1 MRLLYLALDCPL
13 PANNG
18 NRMRTWSMLRA
29 LHAEGCRITLV
40 CQRDSGI
47 LHARAELHQACEAFW
62 ILDQRVG
69 SLSQGH
75 DWGRRLASLAS
86 PLPHAVRRYRSAA
99 VRTLVRR
106 LWASAQ
112 CEALV
117 CDSVFG
123 AVNVPPEAQPLILNH
138 HNIEHRIFAAYRE
151 TETNP
156 LKRIAAGWEGRKLY
170 RWERAAGE
178 LAALHL
184 VCSRVDQESLLL
196 QQPLARVVVAPNIAP
211 ETAPTPSAED
221 NGAEDE
227 GLVVFQGAMDWFPNR
242 DAVDFFLAQI
252 WPRVLHD
259 QPAARLLIVGRQP
272 PAAFLAR
279 HRRQPR
285 VTFTGTVE
293 DVRPYLARAAVA
305 VVPLRIGS
313 GTRLKILEAA
323 AMGKAIVSTPL
334 GAEGLALAAGSEIVL
349 AARPEDFAQEV
360 IGLLA
365 SPHRRRRLGEA
376 ARARVQ
382 ADYSF
387 DALRR
392 SVRQGL
398 QQLRS
403 GAASHWSGAAA
414 TAWQRS

>member
-18 NRMRTWSMLRA
+18 TRLRTWTMLRA

-40 CQRDSGI
+40 CQRASEI
-47 LHARAELHQACEAFW
+47 LHDGTELHQVCEAFW
-62 ILDQRVG
+62 ILDQQVG
-69 SLSQGH
+69 SLSHGH
-75 DWGRRLASLAS
+75 DWGRRMASLAS
-86 PLPHAVRRYRSAA
+86 PLPYSACRFRSAA
-99 VRTLVRR
+99 VRALVRR
-106 LWASAQ
+106 LWASAG
-112 CEALV
+112 CEAIL

-123 AVNVPPEAQPLILNH
+123 AVNVPPEARPLILNH
-138 HNIEHRIFAAYRE
+138 HNIEHRILTSYRE
-151 TETNP
+151 TEANP
-156 LKRIAAGWEGRKLY
+156 LKRVAADWEGRKLY
-170 RWERAAGE
+170 RWEKAAGE
-178 LAALHL
+178 LAALQL
-184 VCSRVDQESLLL
+184 VCSRVDRDSLLR
-196 QQPLARVVVAPNIAP
+196 QQPQARVVVAPNIAP
-211 ETAPTPSAED
+211 ATVPSPAADDCGGEEPD
-221 NGAEDE
+221 
-227 GLVVFQGAMDWFPNR
+227 LVVFQGALDWFPNR

-252 WPRVLHD
+252 WPLVLRD
-259 QPAARLLIVGRQP
+259 QPGARLLIVGRRP

-285 VTFTGTVE
+285 VEFTGTVE

-334 GAEGLALAAGSEIVL
+334 GAEGLELAPGSEIVI
-349 AARPEDFAQEV
+349 AAGREEFAREV
-360 IGLLA
+360 TQLLA
-365 SPHRRRRLGEA
+365 SPPRRRRLGAA

-382 ADYSF
+382 TDYSF

-398 QQLRS
+398 QQLPP
-403 GAASHWSGAAA
+403 AATADWSALAA
-414 TAWQRS
+414 TAWQQS

>member
-18 NRMRTWSMLRA
+18 ARMRTWSMLRA

-40 CQRDSGI
+40 CQRASGI
-47 LHARAELHQACEAFW
+47 LHARTELHQACEAFW
-62 ILDQRVG
+62 ILDQRLG

-86 PLPHAVRRYRSAA
+86 PLPYAARRFRSAA
-99 VRTLVRR
+99 VRALIRR
-106 LWASAQ
+106 LWASAE

-138 HNIEHRIFAAYRE
+138 HNIEHRIFASYRKIE
-151 TETNP
+151 ASA
-156 LKRIAAGWEGRKLY
+156 LRRAVAGWEGGKLY
-170 RWERAAGE
+170 RWEMAAGAR
-178 LAALHL
+178 AALHL
-184 VCSRVDQESLLL
+184 VCSRVDRESLLR
-196 QQPLARVVVAPNIAP
+196 QQPQARVVVAPNIAP
-211 ETAPTPSAED
+211 PAAPGPAADGT
-221 NGAEDE
+221 GAEEPD
-227 GLVVFQGAMDWFPNR
+227 LVVFQGALDWFPNR

-252 WPRVLHD
+252 WPLVLRD
-259 QPAARLLIVGRQP
+259 RPGARMLIVGRQP

-279 HRRQPR
+279 HHRQPR
-285 VTFTGTVE
+285 VEFTGTVE

-334 GAEGLALAAGSEIVL
+334 GAEGLEMAAGSEIVI

-360 IGLLA
+360 TRLLA
-365 SPHRRRRLGEA
+365 SPPLRRRLGAA

-382 ADYSF
+382 ADYSL

-398 QQLRS
+398 QQLPVR
-403 GAASHWSGAAA
+403 AAADWPAAAA
-414 TAWQRS
+414 TAWQ